1 LDEPALGLKVP
12 SRTASAPGRVNL
24 IGEHVDYAGG
34 PVLPMAIDLGTTIVV
49 TDVDEPRLHGRS
61 ADADDVR
68 VPLPVPAD
76 LPPGWGRLLGRSAAE
91 AGRARGAD
99 VDVSSTLP
107 IGAGLS
113 SSSSFTVAALL
124 ALGCTLRGVELAR
137 AAQRVETAATGV
149 PGGLMDQ
156 MTSIAG
162 VEGHA
167 VLFDCTTLA
176 LRPVPLPAG
185 VEVLVVHSG
194 QPRVL
199 ADSAYAER
207 RAAVAAAEAQ
217 LGHLPDLA
225 PGAERALDDP
235 VLRARARHV
244 ISECARVRAIAADP
258 GDLGRWAEVLRGS
271 HVSLRE
277 DFEVSTPAL
286 DATVAHLDAQPGVIG
301 ARLTGAG
308 FGGCV
313 VALVHADAVVDPGDR
328 RAWRVR
334 ASGGATVDGEPPRA
348 I

>member
-1 LDEPALGLKVP
+1 MPVT
-12 SRTASAPGRVNL
+12 RTAFAPGRVNL
-24 IGEHVDYAGG
+24 IGEHIDYAGG

-49 TDVDEPRLHGRS
+49 TDVDEPRLQGRS
-61 ADADDVR
+61 ADDDDVR
-68 VPLPVPAD
+68 IPLPLPAV
-76 LPPGWGRLLGRSAAE
+76 LPPGWGSLVGLSASE
-91 AGRARGAD
+91 VGRAGGAD
-99 VDVSSTLP
+99 LDVSSTLP
-107 IGAGLS
+107 IAAGLS

-124 ALGCTLRGVELAR
+124 ALGTAARGVELAL

-156 MTSIAG
+156 MASVAG
-162 VEGHA
+162 VAGHA
-167 VLFDCTTLA
+167 LLFDCTTLA
-176 LRPVPLPAG
+176 VRPIPMPAG

-207 RAAVAAAEAQ
+207 RATVAAAAAE
-217 LGHLPDLA
+217 LGPLPGLR
-225 PGAERALDDP
+225 PGAERALVDP

-244 ISECARVRAIAADP
+244 IGECERVRAVAAAP
-258 GDLGRWAEVLRGS
+258 ADLAGWADALRAS
-271 HVSLRE
+271 HASLRD
-277 DFEVSTPAL
+277 DFAVSTPAL
-286 DATVAHLDAQPGVIG
+286 DATVAHLDAQPAVIG

-313 VALVHADAVVDPGDR
+313 VALVRAGAAVDPGGR

-334 ASGGATVDGEPPRA
+334 ASAGATVTEEVGPR